1 MEVKILEKSERQVQF
16 LVSDIDNT
24 LANAIRR
31 AAMSE
36 VPVMA
41 IEVVD
46 ITDNNSG
53 LADEVLA
60 HRLGLI
66 PLKFPLE
73 TFNVKKECTCKGR
86 GCSNCQV
93 ELALNKQGP
102 GVAKAGEFVSENKD
116 VAPLYPDMPIVE
128 LLEGQAVNIT
138 ALAELGYGKD
148 HAKWQAAIAGYRN
161 APKVKL
167 NPEKG
172 DTLPAFKVCPKKV
185 FDKEGNKA
193 VVARAQNCD
202 LNMRCVEVTSPGVVE
217 IGTKENDFIFTV
229 ESASGL
235 TAQQVVERALE
246 VLSERAEEFKKE
258 LKKSL

>member
-1 MEVKILEKSERQVQF
+1 MEVKILEKSEREVQF

-31 AAMSE
+31 AAMGE

-60 HRLGLI
+60 HRLGMI
-66 PLKFPLE
+66 PLKFPLD
-73 TFNVKKECTCKGR
+73 TFNVKGECTCKGR

-93 ELALNKQGP
+93 ELTLNKPGP
-102 GVAKAGEFVSENKD
+102 GIVKASDFVSENKD
-116 VAPLYPDMPIVE
+116 VVPLYPDTPIVE
-128 LLEGQAVNIT
+128 LLDVQAVNIT
-138 ALAELGYGKD
+138 ALAELGYGKN
-148 HAKWQAAIAGYRN
+148 HAKWQAAVAGYRN

-172 DTLPAFKVCPKKV
+172 DTLPAFKACPKKV
-185 FDKEGNKA
+185 FDKEGNIPLYELIIEYRDVA
-193 VVARAQNCD
+193 VRDKVAQKLFGEPNDGEEWEIILSTNLTTCSKDIAASK
-202 LNMRCVEVTSPGVVE
+202 TS
-217 IGTKENDFIFTV
+217 
-229 ESASGL
+229 
-235 TAQQVVERALE
+235 
-246 VLSERAEEFKKE
+246 
-258 LKKSL
+258 